1 MTRTCHGRL
10 TPHPMVSTAVIH
22 VFVWRVI
29 TRITPN
35 VDAQAGR
42 LWAKVEGQE
51 GLMKR

>member
-10 TPHPMVSTAVIH
+10 TRHPMVSTAVIH

-42 LWAKVEGQE
+42 LWAKVEG
-51 GLMKR
+51 LMKR